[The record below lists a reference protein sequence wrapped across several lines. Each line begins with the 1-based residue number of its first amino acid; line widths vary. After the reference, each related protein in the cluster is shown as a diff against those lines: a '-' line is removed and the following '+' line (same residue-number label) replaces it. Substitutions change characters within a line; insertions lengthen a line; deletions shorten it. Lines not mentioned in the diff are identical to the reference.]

1 MKCINRSIT
10 LLASLGLLATAADT
24 CALVDG
30 AKIRAADL
38 AILAP
43 AFAALPP
50 DKELAPAPAGTMVR
64 VFYKSQLAA
73 LLPGLQVDLPDRLCV
88 QRKRDVIPPEAW
100 QAAVDAAMTSLCA
113 TTPWRT
119 KVLEAP
125 QHRFPTGEVLFNRSG
140 IVASRGSVQL
150 WRGALMLPDKSSIP
164 VWVRVELQA
173 RRRATIL
180 QHAVV
185 AGAILTAEDYKQDEI
200 WAPGPC
206 TGDKEL
212 PNPDGLVAKRA
223 IAAGAEL
230 VKEDLRR
237 PPAIHRG
244 QSVELEAASGATR
257 IRVPAVAEQDGE
269 VGETVQ
275 LRSGWNGSRLTGRVT
290 GAQKARVE

>member
-10 LLASLGLLATAADT
+10 LLASLGLLARAADT

-64 VFYKSQLAA
+64 VFYKAQLAA
-73 LLPGLQVDLPDRLCV
+73 LLPGLQVELPDRLCV

-113 TTPWRT
+113 TTPWRA

-185 AGAILTAEDYKQDEI
+185 AGAILTAEQQAELENFRKKSIE
-200 WAPGPC
+200 
-206 TGDKEL
+206 TRKEL
-212 PNPDGLVAKRA
+212 KDVRKNLREETEALQLFTKIINIALVPLLVMLLGVGLAISKRRKA
-223 IAAGAEL
+223 NA
-230 VKEDLRR
+230 
-237 PPAIHRG
+237 
-244 QSVELEAASGATR
+244 R
-257 IRVPAVAEQDGE
+257 IRA
-269 VGETVQ
+269 
-275 LRSGWNGSRLTGRVT
+275 S
-290 GAQKARVE
+290 

>member
-10 LLASLGLLATAADT
+10 LLASLGILATAADT

-30 AKIRAADL
+30 AKIRASDL
-38 AILAP
+38 ATLAP

-64 VFYKSQLAA
+64 VFYKAQLAA

-88 QRKRDVIPPEAW
+88 QRKRDIIPPEMW
-100 QAAVDAAMTSLCA
+100 QSAIDAAMTSICA
-113 TTPWRT
+113 TTPWRA
-119 KVLEAP
+119 KVIEAP
-125 QHRFPTGEVLFNRSG
+125 QHRFPTGEILFNRSG

-150 WRGALMLPDKSSIP
+150 WRGSLMLPDKSSIP

-180 QHAVV
+180 QHALA
-185 AGAILTAEDYKQDEI
+185 AGAVLTPEDYKQDEI

-206 TGDKEL
+206 TAEKEL
-212 PNPDGLVAKRA
+212 PHPDGLVAKRP
-223 IAAGAEL
+223 IAAGSEL
-230 VKEDLRR
+230 FKEDLRH

-244 QSVELEAASGATR
+244 QAVELEAASGSAR
-257 IRVPAVAEQDGE
+257 IRIPAVAEQDGE